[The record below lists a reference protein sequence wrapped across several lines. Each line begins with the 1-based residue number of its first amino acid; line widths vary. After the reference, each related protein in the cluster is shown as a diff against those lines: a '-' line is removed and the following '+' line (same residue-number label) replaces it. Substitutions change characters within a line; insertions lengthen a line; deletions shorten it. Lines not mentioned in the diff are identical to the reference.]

1 MEKGFVFN
9 GIVSQYESLMGL
21 KDIIERIPM
30 VVFKMKKG
38 TGSTVV
44 NVFCEGMIAR
54 EWGINTGAFG
64 ENVEEPCG
72 RNVAT
77 LFPKDLSDVMMPAFL
92 RAFCGEEVKLLFEF
106 RGKVYSLMVKSATVN
121 TVRGTQDT
129 VHDEIVGQ
137 ITEFVEHN
145 LMDKD
150 LTRHIN
156 HDQLTGLPNRVLF
169 YDRLLQAIVH
179 AERKQHR
186 FALLVFDLDRFK
198 LINESLGHAVGDEIL
213 KAVAD
218 RLVKQVLQDHTV
230 ARIGGDGF
238 AIIFEEIESDEDVRK
253 AAGEFIHSLSKPFIV
268 EGHELYINSS
278 VGICLYPNDGVD
290 LDTLMKNA
298 DIALHQAKEMGLNT
312 YQQYRHTM
320 NSQNEKRLKLQNDL
334 HRAIERQEFEVYY
347 QPQTSQAGET
357 IIGMEA
363 LLRWKHPQLGMI
375 SPGEFIPVAEETGMI
390 VAIGEWVLREAC
402 AQAKKWQVS
411 GYEPVRMSVNL
422 SPRQFQ
428 QDNLLEMISDVLD
441 DTRLEA
447 HYLVLEI
454 TESVSMQNID
464 FVTKTL
470 HELNQLGIQV
480 SIDDFGT
487 GYSSLLYLKRFPIQS
502 LKIDRSFIRDII
514 INSDAAKIALA
525 VIAMAHSLNLK
536 VIAEGVET
544 VEQLEYLMK
553 HRCDN
558 FQGYLFSEPL
568 PADVIERMFLQKQ

>member
-21 KDIIERIPM
+21 KDVIERIPM

-38 TGSTVV
+38 IGGAVV

-54 EWGINTGAFG
+54 EWGINTRAFG
-64 ENVEEPCG
+64 ENVEESCG

-77 LFPKDLSDVMMPAFL
+77 LFPKALSDVMMPAFL

-129 VHDEIVGQ
+129 VHDQIVGQ